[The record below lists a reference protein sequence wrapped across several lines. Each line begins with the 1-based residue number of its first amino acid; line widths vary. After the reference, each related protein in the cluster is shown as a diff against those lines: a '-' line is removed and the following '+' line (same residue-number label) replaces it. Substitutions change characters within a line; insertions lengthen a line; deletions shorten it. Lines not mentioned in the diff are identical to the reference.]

1 MHQAKN
7 LTWKQ
12 ERFVS
17 EYLLSRNAAEALRKS
32 GYQTRYPSEIGYGL
46 KRHPKV
52 RSALI
57 EAQEA
62 RARRLEIQA
71 DLVASKYVELMERA
85 LEAKDFETALQALNQ
100 LCQRLRI
107 FERHQALPLLEIME
121 QDPDNLEELVDQF
134 LWINT
139 SLGNWSYVLR
149 ALELKVKLAGKEKGE
164 LNYEEMLNSLELVA

>member
-1 MHQAKN
+1 MLQAKN

-17 EYLLSRNAAEALRKS
+17 EFLLRGNAAEAVRRA

-52 RSALI
+52 RAALI
-57 EAQEA
+57 EAREA

-71 DLVASKYVELMERA
+71 DLVASKYVELMGRA
-85 LEAKDFETALQALNQ
+85 LETKDFETTLQELNQ

-107 FERHQALPLLEIME
+107 SERHQALPLLETME
-121 QDPDNLEELVDQF
+121 QAPNDWECM
-134 LWINT
+134 
-139 SLGNWSYVLR
+139 LR
-149 ALELKVKLAGKEKGE
+149 AMIRVLAITGKYDEFIEGLGTE
-164 LNYEEMLNSLELVA
+164 DSA

>member
-17 EYLLSRNAAEALRKS
+17 EYLLSGNAAEAVRRA
-32 GYQTRYPSEIGYGL
+32 GYQTRYPSEVGYGL

-52 RSALI
+52 RTALV

-71 DLVASKYVELMERA
+71 DIASKYMQLMERA
-85 LEAKDFETALQALNQ
+85 LEAKDFETALKALNQ
-100 LCQRLRI
+100 LCNKLKV
-107 FERHQALPLLEIME
+107 FERHQALPLLEMME
-121 QDPDNLEELVDQF
+121 QAPNDWE
-134 LWINT
+134 
-139 SLGNWSYVLR
+139 GMLR
-149 ALELKVKLAGKEKGE
+149 ATIGVLAIAGKYDELLKALKLKAQLEQASNTEGMYEQALLSLKV
-164 LNYEEMLNSLELVA
+164 

>member
-1 MHQAKN
+1 MHQAKD

-17 EYLLSRNAAEALRKS
+17 EYLLSGNAAEAVRKA

-52 RSALI
+52 RAALI

-62 RARRLEIQA
+62 RARRLEFQA

-85 LEAKDFETALQALNQ
+85 LEAKDFETALQTLNQ

-107 FERHQALPLLEIME
+107 FERHQALPLLETME
-121 QDPDNLEELVDQF
+121 QAPNDWE
-134 LWINT
+134 
-139 SLGNWSYVLR
+139 GMLR
-149 ALELKVKLAGKEKGE
+149 ATIRVLAIAGKYDQLLKALKLKAQIEKAESTQGI
-164 LNYEEMLNSLELVA
+164 YENALMSLDI

>member
-1 MHQAKN
+1 MHQARN

-17 EYLLSRNAAEALRKS
+17 EYLLSGNAAEAVRRA

-52 RSALI
+52 RAALI

-85 LEAKDFETALQALNQ
+85 LEKDFETALQALNQ

-121 QDPDNLEELVDQF
+121 QAPNDWE
-134 LWINT
+134 
-139 SLGNWSYVLR
+139 GMLR
-149 ALELKVKLAGKEKGE
+149 ATIRVLAIARKYDELLKALKLKAQLEQSGNAEGMYEKA
-164 LNYEEMLNSLELVA
+164 LLSLEV